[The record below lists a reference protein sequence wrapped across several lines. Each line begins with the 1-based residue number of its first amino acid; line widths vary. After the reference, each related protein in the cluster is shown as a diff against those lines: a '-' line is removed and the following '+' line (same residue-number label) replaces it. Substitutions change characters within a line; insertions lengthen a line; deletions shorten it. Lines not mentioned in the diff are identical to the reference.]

1 METLLQDLRYG
12 VRMLLKRPGFT
23 LVAVMTLALGI
34 GATTAIFSVV
44 NGVLL
49 RDLPYEDEA
58 RLVTLW
64 QNNLQ
69 NGIER
74 EEVSPANFFDWRDRM
89 QSCDIVAA
97 AEPFAFNLSN
107 NGEPETFRGW
117 IVTDGFFEALGARP
131 LYGRAFLPDEYQPG
145 KGQVVVIGYGL
156 WQRRFGGDPK
166 LIGQQ
171 LTLNNQPFIV
181 IGVMPPEFQYPPGRE
196 VWAPRQPRP
205 NDRQVRSATFIRVL
219 GRLRPGSS
227 LAQAQAEMNGISA
240 QLAAEYPQTNASTGT
255 LVVSLRDV
263 LVGQVK
269 RALLVMLSAVGC
281 VLLIACANVA
291 SLLLVRLTE
300 RSRELAIRAALGASR
315 SRLLRQLLL
324 ESGLLALVGGGF
336 GVLLADWLI
345 GLILALSP
353 SDLPRLHQV
362 GLDPLVL
369 GFALGISLLTA
380 LIFGLAPALQLAR
393 PNLQETLKAEGRTVM
408 SGGPRQRLRNLLVV
422 SEIALAL
429 ILLVGAGLL
438 GRSFVTLLQV
448 NPGFVTEHALAL
460 ETMVGRGRTP
470 EQRTALIEQMHQRV
484 TSLPGVEGA
493 AISSALPFHDN
504 QVTIPTSFKIEGRAT
519 ELEQDPTAYIINITP
534 DYLRTLGVPLLQ
546 GRELNPFDKAD
557 GAPVALINQ
566 SLAQRHWPLEEAV
579 GKKVTLAVSGKVVT
593 CEIVGVVGDVR
604 PNGFDSEPRQ
614 EIYLP
619 YAQSPAMLV
628 TWVVR
633 TTTDPASQLNAV
645 KEKIREA
652 NPAQSFLSI
661 ATLDELAER
670 TISQRRFNLLLLGA
684 FGVLALALSGIGL
697 YGLISISTAQRT
709 HEIGL
714 RMALGAPTGAVLWL
728 VIRQGLRLI
737 LLGTVLGLAGALALT
752 RLMQSLL
759 FGVSATDPLT
769 FVGVAAL
776 LVGVALLACYIPA
789 RRATKVDPMVAL
801 RYE

>member
-1 METLLQDLRYG
+1 MQILLQDLRYG

-23 LVAVMTLALGI
+23 LVAVITLALGI

-49 RDLPYEDEA
+49 RDLPYEDEE
-58 RLVTLW
+58 RLVTFW

-74 EEVSPANFFDWRDRM
+74 EEVSPANFFDWRDRV
-89 QSCDIVAA
+89 QSCDIVTA
-97 AEPFAFNLSN
+97 AEPFGFNLSN
-107 NGEPETFRGW
+107 NGEPEIFRGW
-117 IVTDGFFEALGARP
+117 IVTEGFFEALGATP
-131 LYGRAFLPDEYQPG
+131 LHGRAFLPEEYQPRN
-145 KGQVVVIGYGL
+145 GQVVVLGYGL
-156 WQRRFGGDPK
+156 WQRRFGGDPN

-171 LTLNNQPFIV
+171 LTLNNQPFTV
-181 IGVMPPEFQYPPGRE
+181 VGVMPPEFQYPPGRE
-196 VWAPRQPRP
+196 VWTPRQPRP
-205 NDRQVRSATFIRVL
+205 NDRQLRSATFIRVL
-219 GRLRPGSS
+219 GRLKPGSS
-227 LAQAQAEMNGISA
+227 LAEAQAEMNQISA
-240 QLAAEYPQTNASTGT
+240 QLAEEYPQTNAGTGAF
-255 LVVSLRDV
+255 VVSLRDV
-263 LVGQVK
+263 LIGQVK
-269 RALLVMLSAVGC
+269 RALLVLLSAVGC

-315 SRLLRQLLL
+315 SRLLRQLLA
-324 ESGLLALVGGGF
+324 ESGLLALLGGIL

-345 GLILALSP
+345 GVILALSP

-393 PNLQETLKAEGRTVM
+393 PNVQEALKAEGRTVM

-438 GRSFVTLLQV
+438 ARSFVTLLQV
-448 NPGFVTEHALAL
+448 NPGFVTERALTL

-484 TSLPGVEGA
+484 TSMPGVEAA

-519 ELEQDPTAYIINITP
+519 QLEQDPTAYIINITP
-534 DYLRTLGVPLLQ
+534 DYLRTLAIPLLQ
-546 GRELNPFDKAD
+546 GRELNQFDKAD
-557 GAPVALINQ
+557 GAPVALINR

-604 PNGFDSEPRQ
+604 PSGFDSEPRQ

-633 TTTDPASQLNAV
+633 TTGDPASQLNAV

-684 FGVLALALSGIGL
+684 FATLALTLSGIGL
-697 YGLISISTAQRT
+697 YGLISFSTAQRT
-709 HEIGL
+709 REIGI
-714 RMALGAPTGAVLWL
+714 RMALGAQTGAVLWL

-769 FVGVAAL
+769 FAGVAAL
-776 LVGVALLACYIPA
+776 LAGVALVACYVPA